1 MRAPLLI
8 LSVALFVAAQAAGW
22 ARAGA
27 PYDIV
32 VTALE
37 SVEPALRQ
45 ARFDFVTRELAM
57 TIAAPPNFAVAA
69 MGVLEGELS
78 FDNRVAFVHS
88 APAPGEGSSA
98 WQDLTE
104 SGEPDQVAFVPT
116 LTLRKGLPYSFE
128 VAGRIGW
135 YAGSRQF
142 IVGGFGRW
150 VPFGN
155 WEKVPDVS
163 LSLGY
168 TGLVGNDQLE
178 MGVFQLDLSVGYTFL
193 MNRRATRPGTR
204 FSPFGGYSFL
214 QSHARP
220 GVTVDALSPVT
231 GWAGLAVPGVDP
243 RASRYHRGFVGM
255 EVRAG
260 SVSFRVGA
268 NATFPRR
275 SAVLAGV
282 DVSLGLRF

>member
-1 MRAPLLI
+1 MRAPQLL
-8 LSVALFVAAQAAGW
+8 LPLVALIASLASAVAH
-22 ARAGA
+22 AGA

-32 VTALE
+32 VTGLDA
-37 SVEPALRQ
+37 VEPARRQ

-78 FDNRVAFVHS
+78 FDNRIAFVHA
-88 APAPGEGSSA
+88 APRPGEGSSA
-98 WQDLTE
+98 WEDLTE
-104 SGEPDQVAFVPT
+104 SGEPDQVAFVPA
-116 LTLRKGLPYSFE
+116 LTVRKGLPYSFE
-128 VAGRIGW
+128 IAGRFGW
-135 YAGSRQF
+135 HAGSRQF
-142 IVGGFGRW
+142 LVGGFGRW

-155 WEKVPDVS
+155 WEKVPDVAI
-163 LSLGY
+163 SLGY

-178 MGVFQLDLSVGYTFL
+178 LGVFQLDLSVGYTFL
-193 MNRRATRPGTR
+193 MNLRGTRPGTR
-204 FSPFGGYSFL
+204 FSPFAGYSFL

-220 GVTVDALSPVT
+220 GVTLDSLSPVT
-231 GWAGLAVPGVDP
+231 GWADRALPGVDP

-260 SVSFRVGA
+260 AVSFRVGA
-268 NATFPRR
+268 NASFPRK